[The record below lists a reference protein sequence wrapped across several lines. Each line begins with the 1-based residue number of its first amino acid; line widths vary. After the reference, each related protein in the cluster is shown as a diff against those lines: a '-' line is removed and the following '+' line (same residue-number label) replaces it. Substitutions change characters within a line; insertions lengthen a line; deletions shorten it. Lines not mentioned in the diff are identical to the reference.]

1 MMAGCA
7 DLVSELGAE
16 NVRLDGRA
24 IRMERKLDEPRIR
37 FRVLPER
44 DDAGN
49 LRLFRAAHE
58 MGELRVV
65 AVEHGGAAVFQPEKN
80 LRLGVGDFGERPE
93 KLQMHRRYRSDQNN
107 VRACQ

>member
-1 MMAGCA
+1 MGGCA

-16 NVRLDGRA
+16 NVPLDGRA

-49 LRLFRAAHE
+49 LRLYRAAHE
-58 MGELRVV
+58 MYQLRVV
-65 AVEHGGAAVFQPEKN
+65 AVEHGGAAFFQPEKG
-80 LRLGVGDFGERPE
+80 LGLGVGGFGERPNA
-93 KLQMHRRYRSDQNN
+93 LQMHRHL
-107 VRACQ
+107 